1 MRPTRKS
8 NQSKKKGGIM
18 SPAPKDWSEFI
29 RDCKE
34 GKTRNWLIKKYGFK
48 DWGSLRRR
56 VNKLKD
62 KGLLPK
68 DLIIPITI

>member
-1 MRPTRKS
+1 
-8 NQSKKKGGIM
+8 M

-56 VNKLKD
+56 VKHCLQVSQAKQHIFLFDILRRD
-62 KGLLPK
+62 KHPTL
-68 DLIIPITI
+68 